1 MFQRRIPE
9 WLRHAP
15 TPGAKGFAVLS
26 GIEAISRG
34 ILISVFPLIMYRAYQ
49 DTVVVSEIYFYVGI
63 ISLVCGLL
71 VPWLTRY
78 IPRRWMYS
86 GGAVLFIVSA
96 FLAIEGSAIAIA
108 LALFSYTV
116 AVVVLFV
123 CFNAY
128 VLDYVAKVELKRSE
142 TLRLFYSAV
151 AWCAGPAGGV
161 WLMQWWTPAPFLVSA
176 IGAAVLLVVFWWM
189 RLGDGKLITKARA
202 PAPNPVA
209 FLMRFFVQ
217 PRLIAGWLFAVI
229 KSCSWWVYIVYLPI
243 YAVESGLHE
252 SIGGIALSIS
262 NSLLFITPFM
272 LKWIDRYSVRYAI
285 RFGFFAGGVVFI
297 AATFSA
303 GWPWVVVAFLV
314 LGTLFLILLDI
325 CAGLPFLMAVRPS
338 ERTEMSAVYSTFRD
352 VSGIVSPGVAW
363 LVLLVAPVST
373 LFATA
378 GIGMFAAWAV
388 AGRLHPRLGTPKVP
402 AVPTVPV
409 VVSPVNLSSSHETE
423 AAEPVHF
430 STNS

>member
-15 TPGAKGFAVLS
+15 TPGAKGFAILS

-34 ILISVFPLIMYRAYQ
+34 ILISVFPLVMYRAYQ
-49 DTVVVSEIYFYVGI
+49 DTVVVSQIYFYVGL

-71 VPWLTRY
+71 VPWLTRF

-86 GGAVLFIVSA
+86 SGAVLFIISA
-96 FLAIEGSAIAIA
+96 FFAIEGTPTTIA
-108 LALFSYTV
+108 LSLFSYTV

-128 VLDYVAKVELKRSE
+128 VLDYVAKVELKKSE
-142 TLRLFYSAV
+142 TLRLFYSAM
-151 AWCAGPAGGV
+151 AWCVGPAGGV
-161 WLMQWWTPAPFLVSA
+161 WLLQWWTPAPFLISA
-176 IGAAVLLVVFWWM
+176 FGAAVLLVVFWWM

-217 PRLIAGWLFAVI
+217 PRLISGWLFAVI
-229 KSCSWWVYIVYLPI
+229 KSCSWWVYIVCLPI

-252 SIGGIALSIS
+252 SVGGIALSIS

-272 LKWIDRYSVRYAI
+272 LMWIERNSVRYAI
-285 RFGFFAGGVVFI
+285 RLGFFMGGSIFVV
-297 AATFSA
+297 ATLTTD
-303 GWPWVVVAFLV
+303 WPWAVVALLV

-352 VSGIVSPGVAW
+352 ISGIVSPGMAW
-363 LVLLVAPVST
+363 LVLLVAPIST
-373 LFATA
+373 LFAVA
-378 GIGMFAAWAV
+378 GGGMFAAWVV
-388 AGRLHPRLGTPKVP
+388 AARLHPRLGVPKRV
-402 AVPTVPV
+402 
-409 VVSPVNLSSSHETE
+409 
-423 AAEPVHF
+423 
-430 STNS
+430 

>member
-26 GIEAISRG
+26 GIESISRG
-34 ILISVFPLIMYRAYQ
+34 ILISVFPLVMYRAFQ
-49 DTVVVSEIYFYVGI
+49 DTLVVSEIYFFVGI
-63 ISLVCGLL
+63 ISLACGLL
-71 VPWLTRY
+71 VPWLTRF

-86 GGAVLFIVSA
+86 LGAVLFIVSSS
-96 FLAIEGSAIAIA
+96 LAIEGSPIAIA

-116 AVVVLFV
+116 AVVILFV

-128 VLDYVAKVELKRSE
+128 VLDYVAKIELKRSE
-142 TLRLFYSAV
+142 TLRLFYSAL
-151 AWCAGPAGGV
+151 AWSAGPAGGV
-161 WLMQWWTPAPFLVSA
+161 WLLQWWTPAPFLVSA
-176 IGAAVLLVVFWWM
+176 LGATVLLVVFWWM

-202 PAPNPVA
+202 PTPNPVA
-209 FLMRFFVQ
+209 FIQRFFVQ

-243 YAVESGLHE
+243 YAVEAGLDE
-252 SIGGIALSIS
+252 SIGGIALSVS
-262 NSLLFITPFM
+262 NSLLFLTPFM
-272 LKWIDRYSVRYAI
+272 LMWIERNSVRHAI
-285 RFGFFAGGVVFI
+285 RAGFLIGGGVFI

-303 GWPWVVVAFLV
+303 SMPWVTVGFL
-314 LGTLFLILLDI
+314 LFGTLFLILLDI

-352 VSGIVSPGVAW
+352 ISGIISPGVAW
-363 LVLLVAPVST
+363 LVLLVAPISA

-378 GIGMFAAWAV
+378 GFGMFAAWVV
-388 AGRLHPRLGTPKVP
+388 AGKLHPRLGVRKQP
-402 AVPTVPV
+402 AVVEQNDIAV
-409 VVSPVNLSSSHETE
+409 ENRIVAEGQIVTE
-423 AAEPVHF
+423 
-430 STNS
+430 

>member
-15 TPGAKGFAVLS
+15 VPGAKGFAVLS
-26 GIEAISRG
+26 GIESISRG
-34 ILISVFPLIMYRAYQ
+34 ILISVFPLVMYRAFQ
-49 DTVVVSEIYFYVGI
+49 DTLVVSEIYFFVGI

-71 VPWLTRY
+71 VPWLTRF

-86 GGAVLFIVSA
+86 LGAVLFIVSS
-96 FLAIEGSAIAIA
+96 FLAIEGSAISIA

-116 AVVVLFV
+116 AVVILFV

-142 TLRLFYSAV
+142 TLRLFYSAL
-151 AWCAGPAGGV
+151 AWSAGPAGGV
-161 WLMQWWTPAPFLVSA
+161 WLLQWWTPAPFLVSA
-176 IGAAVLLVVFWWM
+176 LGATVLLVVFWWM

-202 PAPNPVA
+202 PTPNPVA
-209 FLMRFFVQ
+209 FIQRFFVQ

-243 YAVESGLHE
+243 YAVETGLDE
-252 SIGGIALSIS
+252 RIGGIALSIS
-262 NSLLFITPFM
+262 NSLLFLTPFM
-272 LKWIDRYSVRYAI
+272 LMWIERNSVRHAI
-285 RFGFFAGGVVFI
+285 RVGFFIGGGVFVV
-297 AATFSA
+297 AAFSA
-303 GWPWVVVAFLV
+303 SLPWVTVGFLL

-352 VSGIVSPGVAW
+352 VSGIISPGVAW
-363 LVLLVAPVST
+363 LVLLVAPISA
-373 LFATA
+373 LFAVA
-378 GIGMFAAWAV
+378 GLGMFAAWAV
-388 AGRLHPRLGTPKVP
+388 AGQLHPRLGVQKQT
-402 AVPTVPV
+402 
-409 VVSPVNLSSSHETE
+409 VVSQQDDIAPNDIRGDSQIVTE
-423 AAEPVHF
+423 GYH
-430 STNS
+430 T

>member
-26 GIEAISRG
+26 GIESISRG
-34 ILISVFPLIMYRAYQ
+34 ILISVFPLVMYRAFQ
-49 DTVVVSEIYFYVGI
+49 DTLVVSEIYFFVGI

-71 VPWLTRY
+71 VPWLTRF

-86 GGAVLFIVSA
+86 LGAVLFIVSS

-116 AVVVLFV
+116 AVVILFV

-128 VLDYVAKVELKRSE
+128 VLDYVAKIELKRSE
-142 TLRLFYSAV
+142 TLRLFYSAL
-151 AWCAGPAGGV
+151 AWTAGPAGGV
-161 WLMQWWTPAPFLVSA
+161 WLLQWWTPAPFLVSA
-176 IGAAVLLVVFWWM
+176 LGATVLLVVFWWM

-202 PAPNPVA
+202 PTPNPVA
-209 FLMRFFVQ
+209 FIKRFFVQ

-229 KSCSWWVYIVYLPI
+229 KSCSWWIYIVYLPI
-243 YAVESGLHE
+243 YAVEAGLDE

-262 NSLLFITPFM
+262 NSLLFLTPFM
-272 LKWIDRYSVRYAI
+272 LMWIERNSVRHAI
-285 RFGFFAGGVVFI
+285 RAGFLIGGGVFI

-303 GWPWVVVAFLV
+303 SMPWVTVGFL
-314 LGTLFLILLDI
+314 LFGTLFLILLDI

-352 VSGIVSPGVAW
+352 ISGIISPGVAW
-363 LVLLVAPVST
+363 LVLLVAPISA
-373 LFATA
+373 LFATT
-378 GIGMFAAWAV
+378 GFGMFAAWVV
-388 AGRLHPRLGTPKVP
+388 AGKLHPRLGVRKQ
-402 AVPTVPV
+402 V
-409 VVSPVNLSSSHETE
+409 VVSEPNHIEVDSQVV
-423 AAEPVHF
+423 AESYH
-430 STNS
+430 T